1 MIQLW
6 GSFDDDW
13 IHDQECTW
21 ELWLR
26 CLLLVSWLSMST
38 GRRYSTCLVRWMITS
53 RYFLTFCSPRIAGI
67 VLVFALVVHGGG
79 LAWPGPED
87 HGAGA
92 GVSPEHHRSD
102 GQTSH
107 GRSSSLEVHVDQQTS
122 LGHHHRAFHRELG
135 LLHPVDQ
142 SANVP
147 EGGAWLWPR
156 HGGLPGR
163 LPVHPVIQLLVA
175 ERCAKE
181 QHSFSIST
189 FVLSQNLLVEN
200 ASYKSSL

>member
-1 MIQLW
+1 MGTVIAMPLAGILAQY
-6 GSFDDDW
+6 
-13 IHDQECTW
+13 
-21 ELWLR
+21 
-26 CLLLVSWLSMST
+26 VSWEAIFYVFGEFVCNGKLNCVNIC
-38 GRRYSTCLVRWMITS
+38 RTS
-53 RYFLTFCSPRIAGI
+53 GSGL
-67 VLVFALVVHGGG
+67 VLVMVVLCRG
-79 LAWPGPED
+79 LSGSRPED

-135 LLHPVDQ
+135 LLHPADQ

-147 EGGAWLWPR
+147 ERSARLRPR

-163 LPVHPVIQLLVA
+163 LPVHPDGGGGADQRIPGRHLP
-175 ERCAKE
+175 
-181 QHSFSIST
+181 S
-189 FVLSQNLLVEN
+189 
-200 ASYKSSL
+200 